1 MRRLFIIALVTSL
14 VLSVAV
20 AANAAPNPEKKF
32 DRLPTPERVT
42 AEHIDALNNCDV
54 DRLMAQYPQSVHIV
68 LPGGVTVEGR
78 DAVRDLFEGFCLPF
92 EQGGLN
98 GLQFTEVDSWRVHKT
113 INMQWVA
120 NADFLCE
127 PYYGADAYETW
138 AGLMAA
144 QVTTFDGAEL
154 ETVDENGECPTTYY
168 TTAGPMG
175 EDEVGNIL
183 AHQHMFVE
191 FQVAPPVAYLDSTPQ
206 EVWAEIGDMV
216 LEAKNLGYSVFIE
229 PTPLGVGRRP
239 DIVDYV
245 ADKAGLPTMMPTG
258 IYHEPYVPDWVYDA
272 TVDELTDWMLEELNV
287 GVGDTDVQAGFIKL
301 ADNWDGIHE
310 VEMKVL
316 EAACNASRETDA
328 AIASHILSSWTADA
342 VLDALEGFGCS
353 PDRFVWIHAPYTAF
367 SEDVEGGTVGTD
379 ALMAAAGRGAYLS
392 LDFIGSQFWVGWV
405 GDNSDERHFALL
417 DALVNAGYEDQLLIG
432 SDTGWFDPGNPD
444 FLIEPYDQIMTSFVP
459 FLRDQGYSEGLIGKF
474 LHDNPWEAYS
484 R

>member
-1 MRRLFIIALVTSL
+1 MLMVFSVTVS
-14 VLSVAV
+14 
-20 AANAAPNPEKKF
+20 ANAE
-32 DRLPTPERVT
+32 DEIERRFWHSPSPREVT

-54 DRLMAQYPQSVHIV
+54 DRLMAQYPRSVHIV

-92 EQGGLN
+92 AEGGLN
-98 GLQFTEVDSWRVHKT
+98 GLQFTEVDSWRVNKT

-120 NADFLCE
+120 DADFLCE

-138 AGLMAA
+138 AWFMAA

-154 ETVDENGECPTTYY
+154 KTVDENGDCPTTFY
-168 TTAGPMG
+168 TTAGPLS
-175 EDEVGNIL
+175 EDEVGNIA

-191 FQVAPPVAYLDSTPQ
+191 FGKSPPVAYSDSTPQ
-206 EVWAEIGDMV
+206 EVWDAIGEMV

-239 DIVDYV
+239 DIVEYV

-272 TVDELTDWMLEELNV
+272 TVDEITDWLLEELNV

-301 ADNWDGIHE
+301 ADNWDGIRD

-316 EAACNASRETDA
+316 EAACNASLDTGSV
-328 AIASHILSSWTADA
+328 IASHILSSWTADA

-353 PDRFVWIHAPYTAF
+353 TDRFVWIHAPYTAF
-367 SEDVEGGTVGTD
+367 VEDTEATEDAPASTVGTD
-379 ALMAAAGRGAYLS
+379 A
-392 LDFIGSQFWVGWV
+392 
-405 GDNSDERHFALL
+405 
-417 DALVNAGYEDQLLIG
+417 
-432 SDTGWFDPGNPD
+432 
-444 FLIEPYDQIMTSFVP
+444 
-459 FLRDQGYSEGLIGKF
+459 
-474 LHDNPWEAYS
+474 
-484 R
+484 

>member
-1 MRRLFIIALVTSL
+1 MRRLFVIGLVIAL
-14 VLSVAV
+14 VLSVAA
-20 AANAAPNPEKKF
+20 AANAKPENGKVF
-32 DRLPTPERVT
+32 DRQPTPEAVV

-54 DRLMAQYPQSVHIV
+54 DRLMAQYPETVHIV

-78 DAVRDLFEGFCLPF
+78 DAVRDLFEGFCLSF
-92 EQGGLN
+92 EEGGLN
-98 GLQFTEVDSWRVHKT
+98 GLQFTEVDSWKVHKT
-113 INMQWVA
+113 LNVQWVA
-120 NADFLCE
+120 EADFLCE
-127 PYYGADAYETW
+127 PYLGADAYETW

-154 ETVDENGECPTTYY
+154 VFVDENGECPTTYY
-168 TTAGPMG
+168 TTAGPLG
-175 EDEVGNIL
+175 EDQVGNIL
-183 AHQHMFVE
+183 EHQHMFVE
-191 FQVAPPVAYLDSTPQ
+191 FQADPPVAYLDSTPE
-206 EVWAEIGDMV
+206 EVWDAIGDMV

-239 DIVDYV
+239 DIVEYV
-245 ADKAGLPTMMPTG
+245 ADTAGLPTMMPTG

-272 TVDELTDWMLEELNV
+272 SVDELTDWMLEELNV

-301 ADNWDGIHE
+301 AQNWDGIHD

-316 EAACNASRETDA
+316 EAACNASLATGSS
-328 AIASHILSSWTADA
+328 IASHILSSGTADA

-353 PDRFVWIHAPYTAF
+353 ADRFIWIHAPYTAF
-367 SEDVEGGTVGTD
+367 SEADGAD
-379 ALMAAAGRGAYLS
+379 ALMAAAARGAYLS

-405 GDNSDERHFALL
+405 GDNSNERHFELL
-417 DALVNAGYEDQLLIG
+417 DALVDAGYEDQLMIG

-444 FLIEPYDQIMTSFVP
+444 FLIEPFDQIMTSFVP
-459 FLRDQGYSEGLIGKF
+459 FLRDQGYSEELIQKF